1 MRRVVFEANAF
12 EDFAGWVSL
21 DKKVHVK
28 IVALLRDIQRS
39 PFSGLGKPEPLRH
52 ELQG

>member
-1 MRRVVFEANAF
+1 MRRIVFEANAF
-12 EDFAGWVSL
+12 EDFANWASL
-21 DKKVHVK
+21 DKKVLAK

-52 ELQG
+52 EL